1 MSGRRTSTRRVVRR
15 IRYSDGDNTVDVTT
29 VVTPNRPTRN
39 PPPIPGLVM
48 QPPPPAVVPD
58 GMPLL
63 PIAVSE
69 RFMATINRAAT
80 MVHEDHPLSAAAGT
94 LVSLARGPIRAL
106 MPRRVAVRPKPK
118 IIYDTVTVDSSKK
131 IDDTD
136 TCPICITDYE
146 EGEECGVLPC
156 KHNFHDICLRTWTNT
171 NRTCPLCRLVLN

>member
-1 MSGRRTSTRRVVRR
+1 MSGRITSTRRVVRR

-29 VVTPNRPTRN
+29 VVTPNRPTR
-39 PPPIPGLVM
+39 PPPGRPGM
-48 QPPPPAVVPD
+48 PPPPAVVPD

-94 LVSLARGPIRAL
+94 LVSLARGPMRAL
-106 MPRRVAVRPKPK
+106 IPRRVAVRPRPK

-136 TCPICITDYE
+136 KCPICLSDYE
-146 EGEECGVLPC
+146 EGDKCGILPC
-156 KHNFHDICLRTWTNT
+156 KHDFHDQCLRIWLDTK
-171 NRTCPLCRLVLN
+171 RTCPLCRLVLN